1 MLGVAMLGVTALTAA
16 VIIMIVH
23 TSHLVLDHAN
33 D

>member
-1 MLGVAMLGVTALTAA
+1 MLGVAMLGVPGLTAA
-16 VIIMIVH
+16 VIIM